1 MSAALAALRAARGP
15 CALLESTGGA
25 AGLARFSLLA
35 REPRALL
42 TATRA
47 QARLQWADGREERAP
62 AGRAFELLRGLLA
75 ALPSRPWPAGG
86 AVVGA
91 LAYDWARPPR
101 PGDDEVPLLAAL
113 GVERF
118 ELFPAAC
125 DPAGSAPRLAPPLI
139 DLEPL
144 SSFTREAYCRGVE
157 RVQEHI
163 AAGDV
168 YQANLAQRFTLE
180 LGRSPAAAFGLELYA
195 ALRDESPAPFAG
207 YLRVPGLEIVSSSP
221 ERLVEVDGRLASTRP
236 IAGTRP
242 RALDAGHDQ
251 RLAAELLL
259 SEKERAE
266 HLMLVD
272 LARNDLGQ
280 EAEIGSVQVDE
291 LMTVEPYAQVRHIVS
306 NVSARLRPGRDAF
319 DALLALFP
327 GGTITGV
334 PKRRCMQVLDA
345 LEPVPRGFY
354 TGALFYATPAGRLD
368 ANILIRTATVAGGRV
383 RFHTGAGIVADSD
396 PQREY
401 EETLHK
407 AAGLRR
413 ALERLLGPGGGRRE

>member
-1 MSAALAALRAARGP
+1 VSAALEALRGASGP

-35 REPRALL
+35 REPVAVLVAGRHE
-42 TATRA
+42 TR
-47 QARLQWADGREERAP
+47 LDWADGRCERA
-62 AGRAFELLRGLLA
+62 GGERAFELLRRLLA
-75 ALPSRPWPAGG
+75 GLPAGAWPSGG

-101 PGDDEVPLLAAL
+101 PGEEGPLLVAL
-113 GVERF
+113 GVASF
-118 ELFPAAC
+118 QVFPAEH
-125 DPAGSAPRLAPPLI
+125 DPQADAARIHPALI
-139 DLEPL
+139 DLERN
-144 SSFTREAYCRGVE
+144 SSFSRRAYCDGVA
-157 RVQEHI
+157 RVKEHV

-168 YQANLAQRFTLE
+168 YQANLAQRFELE
-180 LGRSPAAAFGLELYA
+180 LGERDGLALYE
-195 ALRDESPAPFAG
+195 ALRAESPAPFAG
-207 YLRVPGLEIVSSSP
+207 YLRAAGIEIVSASP
-221 ERLVEVDGRLASTRP
+221 ERLLEVDADQISTRP

-242 RALDAGHDQ
+242 RATHSEQD
-251 RLAAELLL
+251 RSLAAELLL

-280 EAEIGSVQVDE
+280 VAEIGSVRVDE
-291 LMTVEPYAQVRHIVS
+291 LMTVESYAQVRHIVS
-306 NVSARLRPGRDAF
+306 NVRARLRPGRDAF

-334 PKRRCMQVLDA
+334 PKHRCLQILDA

-354 TGALFYATPAGRLD
+354 TGALFYATPGGRLD
-368 ANILIRTATVAGGRV
+368 ANILIRSAEVRAGRV

-413 ALERLLGPGGGRRE
+413 ALERVLGSASERA